1 MGRDRHA
8 LGSINRLLDELYII
22 DKGDA
27 IMMEKRRVVVTGIGA
42 VTPLGNDAGTTW
54 NNILEGVSGIGPVT
68 RLNADDF
75 PAKVA
80 AEVKE
85 FNVENFIDRK
95 DARKMDRFTHYAV
108 AASLMAVKDSELEI
122 TDENAPRVGVWIGSG
137 IGGMETFEQQ
147 HETFMNRGYRRVSPF
162 FVPMMIPDM
171 ATGQVSIT
179 LGARGFNSCTVTAC
193 ATGTNSIGDAFKVI
207 QRGDADVMVTGG
219 AEAPITKMSFAG
231 FCANTALST
240 NQDPQKASR
249 PFDKNRDGFVMGE
262 GAGIVVLE
270 DLEHALARGAKIYAE
285 IVGYGATGD
294 AYHITAPAPEGEGGA
309 RAMKMALDDAGL
321 APEEVGYINA
331 HGTSTEYNDKYET
344 MAIKS
349 VFGEHA
355 YKLSVSSTKSM
366 TGHLLGAAGGI
377 EAIFTILALKEG
389 VLPPTINLE
398 TPDPE
403 CDLDYVPNTARK
415 QQVNAAISNSL
426 GFGGHNATIAFRKYE
441 G

>member
-1 MGRDRHA
+1 
-8 LGSINRLLDELYII
+8 
-22 DKGDA
+22 
-27 IMMEKRRVVVTGIGA
+27 MEKRRVVVTGIGA
-42 VTPLGNDAGTTW
+42 VTPVGNDAETTW
-54 NNILEGVSGIGPVT
+54 NNIINGVSGIGPVT
-68 RLNADDF
+68 RLNADDY

-85 FNVENFIDRK
+85 FNIENFIDRK

-108 AASLMAVKDSELEI
+108 AASLMAVKDANLEI
-122 TDENAPRVGVWIGSG
+122 NDENAPRVGVWIGSG

-147 HETFMNRGYRRVSPF
+147 HETFLNRGYRRVSPF

-179 LGARGFNSCTVTAC
+179 LGAKGFNSCTVTAC

-240 NQDPQKASR
+240 NHDPKTASR
-249 PFDKNRDGFVMGE
+249 PFDKDRDGFVMGE

-270 DLEHALARGAKIYAE
+270 ELDHALARGAKIYAE

-309 RAMKMALDDAGL
+309 RAMKMALDDAGM

-344 MAIKS
+344 IAIKT
-349 VFGEHA
+349 VFGEQA
-355 YKLSVSSTKSM
+355 YKLAVSSTKSM
-366 TGHLLGAAGGI
+366 TGHLLGAAGGV
-377 EAIFTILALKEG
+377 EAIFTVKALKEG
-389 VLPPTINLE
+389 ILPPTINLVN
-398 TPDPE
+398 PDPE
-403 CDLDYVPNTARK
+403 CDLDYVPNKTRR

-441 G
+441 D

>member
-1 MGRDRHA
+1 
-8 LGSINRLLDELYII
+8 
-22 DKGDA
+22 
-27 IMMEKRRVVVTGIGA
+27 MEKRRVVVTGIGA
-42 VTPLGNDAGTTW
+42 VTPLGNDAETTW
-54 NNILEGVSGIGPVT
+54 NNIIEGVSGIGPVT

-85 FNVENFIDRK
+85 FNVENFIDKK

-108 AASLMAVKDSELEI
+108 AASMMAVKDSGLEI
-122 TDENAPRVGVWIGSG
+122 NDENAPRVGVWIGSG

-207 QRGDADVMVTGG
+207 QRGDADVMVSGG

-240 NQDPQKASR
+240 NHDPQKASR

-270 DLEHALARGAKIYAE
+270 ELEHALARGAKIYAE

-321 APEEVGYINA
+321 TPEEVGYINA
-331 HGTSTEYNDKYET
+331 HGTSTEYNDKFET
-344 MAIKS
+344 MAIKT

-355 YKLSVSSTKSM
+355 YNLAVSSTKSM

-377 EAIFTILALKEG
+377 EAIFTVLALKEG
-389 VLPPTINLE
+389 ILPPTINLE
-398 TPDPE
+398 TPDSE
-403 CDLDYVPNTARK
+403 CDLDYVPNEARR

-426 GFGGHNATIAFRKYE
+426 GFGGHNATIAFRKYNA
-441 G
+441 